1 MVLKK
6 DTWAAS
12 QQRIESDL
20 KRLSEE
26 NKEDRKQASVNTKE
40 LHQRIDLAT
49 QELSEINSK
58 MSLNLGK
65 VSTRLDIV
73 SENLKRHNNFRMLL
87 SMALIGAAVS
97 LLVGIMQLLK

>member
-1 MVLKK
+1 MLKK

-40 LHQRIDLAT
+40 LHQRIDLTT

-58 MSLNLGK
+58 LSLHLGK